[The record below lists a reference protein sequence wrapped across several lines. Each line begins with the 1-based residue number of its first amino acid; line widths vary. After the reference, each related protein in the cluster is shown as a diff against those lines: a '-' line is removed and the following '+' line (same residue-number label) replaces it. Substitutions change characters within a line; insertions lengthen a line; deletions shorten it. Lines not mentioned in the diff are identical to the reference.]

1 LNPDAVTKK
10 GQLKSWPF
18 LFYWATV
25 SFQQRFQATTLRS
38 WCSPKRLHLNPDAVT
53 KKGQLKSWP
62 FLFYWATV
70 FSAKVSG
77 HDAAVVVQPRAAAFE
92 S

>member
-1 LNPDAVTKK
+1 MANSSSIWFEICPI
-10 GQLKSWPF
+10 GF
-18 LFYWATV
+18 
-25 SFQQRFQATTLRS
+25 
-38 WCSPKRLHLNPDAVT
+38 T

-70 FSAKVSG
+70 FSAKVSD
-77 HDAAVVVQPRAAAFE
+77 HDAAVVVQPKAAAFE